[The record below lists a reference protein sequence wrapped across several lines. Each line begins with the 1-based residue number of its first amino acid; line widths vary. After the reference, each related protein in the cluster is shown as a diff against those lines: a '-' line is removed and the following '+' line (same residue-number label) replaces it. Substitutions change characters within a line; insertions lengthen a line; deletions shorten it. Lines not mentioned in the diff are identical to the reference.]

1 MNVLSLKCINN
12 SLLGGTKIVLVWE
25 REGIVLQTHLLHA
38 ISDIHHNIRLQGV
51 QEKFSVFLCNPSIYC
66 LHFAAQEFLNVVNEM
81 RVYSYSYWLAES
93 EQFLLAG

>member
-12 SLLGGTKIVLVWE
+12 SLRGGTKIVLVWE

-51 QEKFSVFLCNPSIYC
+51 QEKFFRIPLQPIHILSTFRCARILKCCQRNESVQL
-66 LHFAAQEFLNVVNEM
+66 L
-81 RVYSYSYWLAES
+81 
-93 EQFLLAG
+93 LLAG